1 MITAS
6 EDCIIRQP
14 VASFLHLFFRLVAL
28 VMYLLCDW
36 DGKNCESCF
45 FTIIGLLS
53 LDFWYVKNVSGRLLV
68 GLHWWNQID
77 EDGNSFWVFEAKKR
91 SPNTGTQTEARIFWL
106 GFIICPLIWT
116 IFFFTALFSWK
127 IEWLLLVIPC
137 FSLQVVNLHCYLRC
151 KAGEQNGQL
160 TCQCSNT
167 QDLFLQ
173 RVSFCRSPSFILVF
187 MTLRNDFFFL
197 LTSFSRTSFLD
208 SCENLLL
215 HLDQQVAICRIQ
227 SCHDFRIFV
236 VL

>member
-1 MITAS
+1 GVSRGISSARLS
-6 EDCIIRQP
+6 WFDQEYRSSSKRLLQP

-77 EDGNSFWVFEAKKR
+77 EDGNSFWVFEAKKVSII

-127 IEWLLLVIPC
+127 IEWLVRLVPA
-137 FSLQVVNLHCYLRC
+137 LQMHASHTTQSHP
-151 KAGEQNGQL
+151 K
-160 TCQCSNT
+160 TCST
-167 QDLFLQ
+167 F
-173 RVSFCRSPSFILVF
+173 VHWEKRSSPTNNV
-187 MTLRNDFFFL
+187 
-197 LTSFSRTSFLD
+197 
-208 SCENLLL
+208 E
-215 HLDQQVAICRIQ
+215 
-227 SCHDFRIFV
+227 
-236 VL
+236 

>member
-14 VASFLHLFFRLVAL
+14 LASFLHLFFRLVAL

-36 DGKNCESCF
+36 DGKNFESCF

-106 GFIICPLIWT
+106 GLIICPLIWT
-116 IFFFTALFSWK
+116 IFFFTALFSLK
-127 IEWLLLVIPC
+127 IEWLWSTSIVIC
-137 FSLQVVNLHCYLRC
+137 AVKLENRTVSLHV
-151 KAGEQNGQL
+151 KAPIHKI
-160 TCQCSNT
+160 S
-167 QDLFLQ
+167 
-173 RVSFCRSPSFILVF
+173 SFNV
-187 MTLRNDFFFL
+187 
-197 LTSFSRTSFLD
+197 RTSFLD

>member
-1 MITAS
+1 MDDHMANFEFTLKPNILMS
-6 EDCIIRQP
+6 HYFNSFVSRQP

-151 KAGEQNGQL
+151 KAGEQNGQ
-160 TCQCSNT
+160 QFFKQEN
-167 QDLFLQ
+167 F
-173 RVSFCRSPSFILVF
+173 SFCSV
-187 MTLRNDFFFL
+187 
-197 LTSFSRTSFLD
+197 
-208 SCENLLL
+208 
-215 HLDQQVAICRIQ
+215 
-227 SCHDFRIFV
+227 
-236 VL
+236 

>member
-1 MITAS
+1 MADDTVEVELNLDTDDEEQEIARRGAVF
-6 EDCIIRQP
+6 RQP
-14 VASFLHLFFRLVAL
+14 LASFLHLFFRLVAL

-36 DGKNCESCF
+36 DGKNFESCF

-106 GFIICPLIWT
+106 GLIICPLIWT
-116 IFFFTALFSWK
+116 IFFFTALFSLK

-160 TCQCSNT
+160 TCQSSNT

-173 RVSFCRSPSFILVF
+173 RPNILF
-187 MTLRNDFFFL
+187 GFL
-197 LTSFSRTSFLD
+197 
-208 SCENLLL
+208 
-215 HLDQQVAICRIQ
+215 
-227 SCHDFRIFV
+227 
-236 VL
+236 